1 MTAAGVRHGYMG
13 WDPGS
18 IQLNLENGANFY
30 ISNGS
35 VGIGTATPVATLDVY
50 GDVNSSGNA
59 THAGCQIGYGIDHGL
74 YYNNGNGNIALRGG
88 NTYFQSAGG
97 ANTWMYIN
105 SQGKVGIG
113 TTAPVVQLDVRNVTA
128 RSQTDF
134 KNGGTDSGDYAN
146 KDQGQKDGTPSSGF
160 NVSIRSEGYVEML
173 GAVYYSDL
181 RIKKIVDR
189 LDSTAAL
196 NNINRLQVTDYKM
209 IDQLTLGTGLKT
221 GLIAQEVESV
231 MPEAVSKHKNFIP
244 SVYGYASHL
253 VAAATDNTIQVTL
266 PKEHGFQVG
275 DTVRLFDDL
284 GVKELKVLA
293 VTSPSQFVVGLT
305 NQTAKLFVYGKQVD
319 DFRTVDYD
327 RIFTTGIGAIQE
339 LSKRSDAQGVE
350 LAAKSA
356 EIKALKAQ
364 VARLAELERK
374 SVKLEQMESDM
385 AALKKIV
392 ARLAEQR
399 GRPKS
404 TQASLIIN
412 EN

>member
-1 MTAAGVRHGYMG
+1 LG
-13 WDPGS
+13 WDPS
-18 IQLNLENGANFY
+18 NIQLNLENGANFY

-35 VGIGTATPVATLDVY
+35 VGIGTSTPGSKLDVN
-50 GDVNSSGNA
+50 GTLNSSGNA
-59 THAGCQIGYGIDHGL
+59 TFNGCQIGNGIDHGFF
-74 YYNNGNGNIALRGG
+74 YDGNLATRSGSG
-88 NTYFQSAGG
+88 TYFQNAGG
-97 ANTWMYIN
+97 VSTWMYI
-105 SQGKVGIG
+105 SSVGKVGIG
-113 TTAPVVQLDVRNVTA
+113 TLAPAVQLDVRGTTA

-146 KDQGQKDGTPSSGF
+146 KDSSQHDGTPSSGF
-160 NVSIRSEGYVEML
+160 NVSIRSEGYVESL
-173 GAVYYSDL
+173 GVVYYSDL
-181 RIKKIVDR
+181 RIKNIVDR

-196 NNINRLQVTDYKM
+196 DNINKLKVTDYKM
-209 IDQLTLGTGLKT
+209 IDQVTLGTGLRT

-231 MPEAVSKHKNFIP
+231 MPDAVSKHQNFVP
-244 SVYGYASHL
+244 SVYGYASNL
-253 VAAATDNTIQVTL
+253 VAIATDNTLQVTL
-266 PKEHGFQVG
+266 PKDHGFQAG
-275 DTVRLFDDL
+275 DTVRLFDDQ
-284 GVKELKVLA
+284 GVKEVKVLA
-293 VTSPSQFVVGLT
+293 VTTPRQFVVGLT
-305 NQTAKLFVYGKQVD
+305 NQTRKLFVYGKQVD

-339 LSKRSDAQGVE
+339 LSKRSAAQAVE

-356 EIKALKAQ
+356 EIKALKVQ
-364 VARLAELERK
+364 VGRLAELERK

-392 ARLAEQR
+392 ARLAEQG